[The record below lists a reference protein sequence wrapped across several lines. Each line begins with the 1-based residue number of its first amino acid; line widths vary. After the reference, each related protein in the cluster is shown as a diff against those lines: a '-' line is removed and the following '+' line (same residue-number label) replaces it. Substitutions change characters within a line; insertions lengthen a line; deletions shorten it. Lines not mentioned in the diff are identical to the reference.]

1 MFQETGETK
10 LMECTSYS
18 IRRAACQTVGRC
30 GFDVSHARATMREK
44 HIKNVGRYIGQ
55 GPLYT
60 INWGK
65 NNEIETDPMKNMI
78 WYSPNAKAGLEDNF
92 F

>member
-1 MFQETGETK
+1 
-10 LMECTSYS
+10 
-18 IRRAACQTVGRC
+18 
-30 GFDVSHARATMREK
+30 MREK
-44 HIKNVGRYIGQ
+44 HVKNVGRYIGQ